1 MAKSA
6 ASGRN
11 GFDALGSGSDAVLNR
26 HRPHPRSRPSTAIVV
41 EQRPLIRELLSRSLR
56 QRAGFEVFATASI
69 DEYLESSEGNDVSL
83 VLVSI
88 AGNSNSEETRRT
100 LRRAAEALPNTPVVV
115 LSDSEDFQ
123 NILSILQSGTRGYIS
138 TAMTL
143 DVAIEALWLVQAGG
157 QFLPAT
163 CIIGLGRSDAESAAA
178 PLRPRVAEIF
188 TARQAE
194 VVKELCQGK
203 ANKIIAYELK
213 MKESTVKV
221 HVRNIMRKL
230 KAKNRT
236 EVAYITNQLLANA
249 QET

>member
-1 MAKSA
+1 MTKSA
-6 ASGRN
+6 AHGRI
-11 GFDALGSGSDAVLNR
+11 GFDAAGSGSDAVVSR
-26 HRPHPRSRPSTAIVV
+26 HRPHLRSCLVTVIVV
-41 EQRPLIRELLSRSLR
+41 EWRPLIRELLSRSLK
-56 QRAGFEVFATASI
+56 QLAGFEVFATASI
-69 DEYLESSEGNDVSL
+69 DEYLESAGANEVSL
-83 VLVSI
+83 VLVSV

-100 LRRAAEALPNTPVVV
+100 LRRAADALPNTPVVV

-138 TAMTL
+138 TAMSL

-163 CIIGLGRSDAESAAA
+163 CLAGLGRSGAEGPVA
-178 PLRPRVAEIF
+178 PIRPRVAEIF

-194 VVKELCQGK
+194 VVKQLCQGK

-221 HVRNIMRKL
+221 HVRNIMKKL

-236 EVAYITNQLLANA
+236 EVAYITNQLTGPNC
-249 QET
+249 EG

>member
-1 MAKSA
+1 MAKA
-6 ASGRN
+6 AAHGRN
-11 GFDALGSGSDAVLNR
+11 GFDHLGTDPGAFVNR
-26 HRPHPRSRPSTAIVV
+26 HRPQPQTRPFTAIVV
-41 EQRPLIRELLSRSLR
+41 EQRPLIRELLSRFLK
-56 QRAGFEVFATASI
+56 QAAGFEVFATASL
-69 DEYLESSEGNDVSL
+69 DEYLVSGNANDASL

-88 AGNSNSEETRRT
+88 AGNSNGEETRQT
-100 LRRAAEALPNTPVVV
+100 LRRAAQVIPNTPIVV
-115 LSDSEDFQ
+115 LSDGEDFQ

-163 CIIGLGRSDAESAAA
+163 CIIGLGGSDAESAAK
-178 PLRPRVAEIF
+178 LRPRAAEIF
-188 TARQAE
+188 TARQAA
-194 VVKELCQGK
+194 VVKALCQGK

-221 HVRNIMRKL
+221 HVRNIMKKL

-236 EVAYITNQLLANA
+236 EVAYITNQLIANGL
-249 QET
+249 ET